1 MSTAFDLFVVNRG
14 LRFRAHLKLA
24 DHAVLHV
31 GGHHHPV
38 PRGVRELRALGWDT
52 LGDGGPGP
60 IVTDHT
66 GVVTGLELGDTPHL
80 H

>member
-1 MSTAFDLFVVNRG
+1 MSTAFDLFAVNRGG

-38 PRGVRELRALGWDT
+38 PGGVRELSALGRDAAGR
-52 LGDGGPGP
+52 LESG
-60 IVTDHT
+60 IITDKSKE
-66 GVVTGLELGDTPHL
+66 VNKED
-80 H
+80 